1 MRTLRDVDMPLA
13 ALLSNASV
21 KLAPGA
27 CELLIA
33 LPQGS
38 TFALS
43 RLNAAS
49 TQENLQNVFVSVFG
63 DRIACRML
71 LVTDPAFQED
81 AAAFTS
87 DAPAA
92 PAPVPDA
99 NVPVPEPES
108 VPEPAPEPVAP
119 VPDGTAPAP
128 VPDANVPAPVPEP
141 DPEPATPVPDAES
154 KLSEFS
160 AFESL
165 MRSTFGENVS
175 IETLNEPPSSKK

>member
-13 ALLSNASV
+13 ALLSNVSV

-43 RLNAAS
+43 RLNTAS

-81 AAAFTS
+81 AAAFKS
-87 DAPAA
+87 EASAA
-92 PAPVPDA
+92 PVPVPDA

-108 VPEPAPEPVAP
+108 VPEPAPEPVA
-119 VPDGTAPAP
+119 
-128 VPDANVPAPVPEP
+128 
-141 DPEPATPVPDAES
+141 PVPDAES